1 MKAIKAN
8 DKSVR
13 DHSQE
18 ASIYGEKITVT
29 SRVGRT
35 ATSRF
40 WFTIDQWADL
50 NRTIS
55 PCFEKRRFILE
66 HTGQLD
72 NEAGGPDQA
81 DRIRDS
87 MIAAVDKAF
96 RLAGLSAADPRGL

>member
-1 MKAIKAN
+1 MKAIKAT

-13 DHSQE
+13 DLPQE

-29 SRVGRT
+29 SRVGRK

-40 WFTIDQWADL
+40 WFLVDQWADL

-81 DRIRDS
+81 ERIRDS
-87 MIAAVDKAF
+87 MIAAIDKTF
-96 RLAGLSAADPRGL
+96 RLAGLSAVDPRGL